1 MATLTMKQIMD
12 IDGITNAERVFLNTV
27 SFLSKKEGYCWASVP
42 KLAELSKTSERT
54 IQRYVK
60 KLVKL
65 GILVEEM
72 VYGEKRTHIKGR
84 KLFIVTPN
92 KEVKPEAP
100 TTKEVDSEQPT
111 PVPTT
116 PNYHIPEEQQLKQD
130 QPQLNSLN
138 HDDFVERF
146 GNPSEKI
153 IALEKLYGIYEFNTV
168 LAGSLNT
175 KIKTTVEAYF
185 AGSLKKNRNR
195 LNQGMHNMKT
205 GANVRRREK
214 TECGHFTR
222 DEKGNLVGNYSYKPQ
237 SNNSSNESF
246 DSNRINKM
254 NETASKLGLP
264 VFTIG
269 TVGGIR

>member
-100 TTKEVDSEQPT
+100 TTKEVASEQP
-111 PVPTT
+111 VPAT

-175 KIKTTVEAYF
+175 DVRDVEAYF
-185 AGSLKKNRNR
+185 IDSLKKNRNR

-237 SNNSSNESF
+237 NNNSSNESF